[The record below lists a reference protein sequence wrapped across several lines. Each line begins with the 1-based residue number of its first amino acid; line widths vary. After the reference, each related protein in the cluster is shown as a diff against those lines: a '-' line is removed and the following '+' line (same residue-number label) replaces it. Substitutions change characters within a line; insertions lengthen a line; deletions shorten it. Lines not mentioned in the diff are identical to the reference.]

1 MTRTD
6 RSYSISRTAFV
17 STYAPRRC
25 GIATF
30 TYDLATTV
38 GEREIVALHPAGEP
52 GPYPAEVRCRIRRD
66 IQSDYTYV
74 AKNLND
80 SGVRVVS
87 LQHDFGIWGGTD
99 GEYVL
104 DFVRALR
111 IPIVATLHT
120 VPPQP
125 TPAQRDIL
133 TELVDFAGA
142 SIVMSNSAASVL
154 SRAYGVASA
163 RLDIV
168 PHGVPHLPLVAADTI
183 KPRVGLQGR
192 SVILSY
198 GLLGPGKGCEAVIEA
213 MPAVAKALPSACYV
227 VLGATH
233 PDVLARDGEAYRA
246 GLEARVAAL
255 GMADHVKFVDR
266 FVGRVEL
273 GTWLEAADIIATP
286 YPDLDRSV
294 SGTLAYAMG
303 AGRAIVSTP
312 FAYAAELLADGRG
325 RLVAPSSPAA
335 FAEAFTELLRNNE
348 LRTALGRRAYEH
360 SRGMVWW
367 EVGSQ
372 YRRIF
377 DRVSRVAPAMSTRK
391 YQAVVA

>member
-1 MTRTD
+1 
-6 RSYSISRTAFV
+6 
-17 STYAPRRC
+17 
-25 GIATF
+25 
-30 TYDLATTV
+30 
-38 GEREIVALHPAGEP
+38 
-52 GPYPAEVRCRIRRD
+52 
-66 IQSDYTYV
+66 V

-80 SGVRVVS
+80 SGVRVVC
-87 LQHDFGIWGGTD
+87 LQHDFGIWGGDD
-99 GEYVL
+99 GAYVL
-104 DFVRALR
+104 DFIRALR

-120 VPPQP
+120 VPTQP
-125 TPAQRDIL
+125 TQAQGAIL
-133 TELVDFAGA
+133 TELVNRAGA
-142 SIVMSNSAASVL
+142 SIVMSNAAASVL
-154 SRAYGVASA
+154 SRAYGVDSA
-163 RLDIV
+163 RLDVV
-168 PHGVPHLPLVAADTI
+168 PHGVPHLPLVTADTI

-192 SVILSY
+192 AVILSF
-198 GLLGPGKGCEAVIEA
+198 GLLGPDKGCETVIEA
-213 MPAVAKALPSACYV
+213 MPAVAEAVPSACYV
-227 VLGATH
+227 ILGATH

-325 RLVAPSSPAA
+325 RLVTPSSPAA
-335 FAEAFTELLRNNE
+335 FAEAFTELLRNSE

-367 EVGSQ
+367 EVGSH

-377 DRVSRVAPAMSTRK
+377 DRVTRAASARSSRR
-391 YQAVVA
+391 YEAVVA

>member
-1 MTRTD
+1 
-6 RSYSISRTAFV
+6 
-17 STYAPRRC
+17 
-25 GIATF
+25 
-30 TYDLATTV
+30 
-38 GEREIVALHPAGEP
+38 VALHPVGEP

-66 IQSDYTYV
+66 VQADYTYV

-87 LQHDFGIWGGTD
+87 VQHDFGIWGGDD

-104 DFVRALR
+104 AFARALR
-111 IPIVATLHT
+111 IPIVATLHA

-125 TPAQRDIL
+125 TQAQRDIL
-133 TELVDFAGA
+133 TELVDRAGA
-142 SIVMSNSAASVL
+142 SIVMSNSAASML
-154 SRAYGVASA
+154 SRVYGVDAA

-168 PHGVPHLPLVAADTI
+168 PHGVPQLPLVAADTI

-192 SVILSY
+192 SVILSF
-198 GLLGPGKGCEAVIEA
+198 GLIGPGKGCEAVIEA
-213 MPAVAKALPSACYV
+213 MPAVAEAVPSACYV
-227 VLGATH
+227 ILGATR

-273 GTWLEAADIIATP
+273 GTWLEAADVIATP

-294 SGTLAYAMG
+294 SGTLAYASG

-312 FAYAAELLADGRG
+312 FAYAVEALADGRG
-325 RLVAPSSPAA
+325 RLVAPGSPAA
-335 FAEAFTELLRNNE
+335 FAEALTELLRDTE
-348 LRTALGRRAYEH
+348 LRTALGRRAYER

-367 EVGSQ
+367 EIGSQ

-377 DRVSRVAPAMSTRK
+377 DRVSRAAPARSTRK
-391 YQAVVA
+391 HEAVVA